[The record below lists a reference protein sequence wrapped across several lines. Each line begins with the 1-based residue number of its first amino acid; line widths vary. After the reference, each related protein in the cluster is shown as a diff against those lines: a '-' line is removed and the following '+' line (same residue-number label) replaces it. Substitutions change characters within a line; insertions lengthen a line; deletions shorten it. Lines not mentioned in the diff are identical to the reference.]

1 MVDSII
7 KMESK
12 RDWNDRKQQNM
23 VRNDGCG
30 AVSHRTLEGYEE
42 QFSSA
47 HLPWIQPFTNNASI
61 NPPATSSLV
70 SHHNGASSC
79 TEETSDNW
87 GIKNKVT
94 PPSGA
99 VKIASTENAYGNQ
112 LGAPPPLL
120 LSTTDPIFNGT
131 CRTVGESSITARNAA
146 QQLSPLPTK
155 KGVPHVYHDFSNVPD
170 AVGVVRKKT
179 GGVTQPF
186 PEKLHTMLENV
197 EDTST
202 VSWLSH
208 GRAFLVRRPAEFT
221 SKIMPR

>member
-23 VRNDGCG
+23 VRNDRCG

-47 HLPWIQPFTNNASI
+47 HLPWIQPFTNNACI

-70 SHHNGASSC
+70 SHRNGASSG
-79 TEETSDNW
+79 TEETSDDW

-112 LGAPPPLL
+112 LGAPPPLS
-120 LSTTDPIFNGT
+120 LSKTYPIFNS
-131 CRTVGESSITARNAA
+131 TVGESSITARNAT
-146 QQLSPLPTK
+146 QQLPPLPTK

>member
-1 MVDSII
+1 
-7 KMESK
+7 MENK

-42 QFSSA
+42 QLSSA
-47 HLPWIQPFTNNASI
+47 HPPWIQPFTKKTCI
-61 NPPATSSLV
+61 NPPTTSSLI
-70 SHHNGASSC
+70 SQLNDYHRGGSSSG
-79 TEETSDNW
+79 TVETSGDW
-87 GIKNKVT
+87 GMKNKVT

-120 LSTTDPIFNGT
+120 LSKTDPIFNS
-131 CRTVGESSITARNAA
+131 TVGESSITARNAT
-146 QQLSPLPTK
+146 QQLPPLPTK

-208 GRAFLVRRPAEFT
+208 GRAFLVRKPAEFA
-221 SKIMPR
+221 SQIMPR

>member
-1 MVDSII
+1 
-7 KMESK
+7 MEDK
-12 RDWNDRKQQNM
+12 QDWNDRKQQNIM
-23 VRNDGCG
+23 VRNDRCG
-30 AVSHRTLEGYEE
+30 VVSHRALEGG
-42 QFSSA
+42 
-47 HLPWIQPFTNNASI
+47 IQPFTNKATF
-61 NPPATSSLV
+61 NPPTKSSLI
-70 SHHNGASSC
+70 SQLNDYHRRGASSG
-79 TEETSDNW
+79 TAETAVIDDW
-87 GIKNKVT
+87 GMKNKVT

-120 LSTTDPIFNGT
+120 LSKTDPIFNS
-131 CRTVGESSITARNAA
+131 TVGESSITARNAT
-146 QQLSPLPTK
+146 QQLPPLPTK

-208 GRAFLVRRPAEFT
+208 GRAFLVRKPAEFA
-221 SKIMPR
+221 SQIMPR